1 MSAPEDMTEKSQK
14 AARMAAFIIY
24 RPAESELRVAG
35 ISLLD
40 RQLIA
45 LHRAGCHPL
54 TVITAKSV
62 PSPLRTQQL
71 KIPFQIAASL
81 PSEAQPCLVL
91 DGNAYVEQP
100 DISAL
105 LRDSVSIQSK
115 DGSPVAIQKLDSP
128 SHWSPSAESTSQAFK
143 SKYRARNLNSDEES
157 AALSTQLLK
166 GTISSSDGLVD
177 RFFNRPISRQITKR
191 LLETSVSPNLISLG
205 AIFIGLLA
213 GLMLAIPRQEFA
225 VLGAI
230 LFQFSAILDCSD
242 GDIARL
248 HFKESLLGKWLDI
261 VGDQVVHIAIFVGIG
276 FGLINASPSFAI
288 TLLTMSA
295 VAGAILAFATFLW
308 ASNRAQ
314 KDPRIDRILQAT
326 ANRDFS
332 VVVLCLACIG
342 RLDIFAWLVGI
353 GIHIYWIG
361 LLIISIRANKQ
372 AQA

>member
-1 MSAPEDMTEKSQK
+1 MSGPEDMTEKSQK
-14 AARMAAFIIY
+14 AASTAAFIIY
-24 RPAESELRVAG
+24 RPVESELRIAG

-45 LHRAGCHPL
+45 LSRAGCQPL
-54 TVITAKSV
+54 TVITAKAV
-62 PSPLRTQQL
+62 PSPPRTQQL
-71 KIPFQIAASL
+71 KIPFQIASSL
-81 PSEAQPCLVL
+81 PTETQPCLVL
-91 DGNAYVEQP
+91 DGNAYIEQS
-100 DISAL
+100 DITHL
-105 LRDSVSIQSK
+105 LSDADSIESK
-115 DGSPVAIQKLDSP
+115 DGSPVAGQRLNSPADWTSETKLGDR
-128 SHWSPSAESTSQAFK
+128 TVK
-143 SKYRARNLNSDEES
+143 SKNRARNLSSPEEA
-157 AALSTQLLK
+157 AALGNLLLK
-166 GTISSSDGLVD
+166 STSSNADGLVD
-177 RFFNRPISRQITKR
+177 RFFNRPVSRQITKR
-191 LLETSVSPNLISLG
+191 LLETSTSPNLVSLIAIS
-205 AIFIGLLA
+205 IGLLA
-213 GLMLAIPRQEFA
+213 GLILAIPRQEFA
-225 VLGAI
+225 VLGAL

-276 FGLINASPSFAI
+276 FGLINASPSLAI

-295 VAGAILAFATFLW
+295 VAGAILAFATFIW

-314 KDPRIDRILQAT
+314 KDARIDRILQVT

-342 RLDIFAWLVGI
+342 RLDVFAWLVGI

-361 LLIISIRANKQ
+361 LLLVSIRANKS